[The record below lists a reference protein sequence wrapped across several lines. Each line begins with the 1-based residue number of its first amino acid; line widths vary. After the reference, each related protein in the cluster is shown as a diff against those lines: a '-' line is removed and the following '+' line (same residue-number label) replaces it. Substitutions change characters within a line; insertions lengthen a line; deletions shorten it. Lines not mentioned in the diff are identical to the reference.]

1 MPMSRWSTYL
11 VLAGLLAVAFHSGRA
26 AEPDPKTL
34 VEQAIKA
41 HGGEAE
47 LKKVQISTS
56 QFKGKIQSPAGELD
70 VSGEVASDK
79 DVRQRVALQ
88 LEVGGMKVEV
98 LSVLTNDSGWVKVND
113 VVIDL
118 DADKVAEAR
127 EQSHGHWVAT
137 LVPLRGP
144 EYKLAGRGEVKV
156 LDKPAYGVIASR
168 DGRRDVQLF
177 FDKETHLL
185 VKTEQ
190 RVKDEAG
197 KELTE
202 ESYFSNFEEKNA
214 RQPMKVSV
222 RRDDMPYMDA
232 EVTSFQTKEKLEDS
246 LFQTP

>member
-1 MPMSRWSTYL
+1 
-11 VLAGLLAVAFHSGRA
+11 
-26 AEPDPKTL
+26 
-34 VEQAIKA
+34 
-41 HGGEAE
+41 
-47 LKKVQISTS
+47 
-56 QFKGKIQSPAGELD
+56 
-70 VSGEVASDK
+70 VASDK

-88 LEVGGMKVEV
+88 LEVGGMKVDV

-127 EQSHGHWVAT
+127 EQSHSHWVAT

-246 LFQTP
+246 LFQKP